1 MNVDENSMNVDENS
15 MNVDENSM
23 NVDENSMNVD
33 ENSMNVKKKSIN
45 IKKKIF
51 KCIECNKIFK
61 KKSYLDIHLKKNC
74 KMNINFN
81 NIYTFNNYTFGKNKY
96 GKDGGDIYIIQTDHN
111 FNNIFKIGKT
121 VNLYNRLNDY
131 RCGSVIEPRL
141 YFYYPFKNIKKT
153 DKDIKFLLKNYNL
166 KREIY
171 NCDLK
176 VIRNIILKYQKKVD
190 KCNIENEPLIKQTDI
205 TQCKYCNNIFY
216 TKKIMFDH
224 LKNCLEYRNSFI
236 EKTSHIFKCKLCN
249 TNFSHKNSYYRH
261 MKHYCKKEK
270 NNLEENKSK
279 LELEQ
284 EIEELKE
291 QVDKLKMSQHITNN
305 INVIAYNK
313 NPDVSHLTN
322 SDYLKIMN
330 RGFNSVPKL
339 IEAIHYNPDKPENQ
353 NVYIPNIKNNYAMVW
368 NGDKWDLNHQ
378 DQILEDM
385 YDDKSNLLI
394 EKLEEFEELDSQEN
408 EKEVRVLKKFRRF
421 VDSKENDKIKNK
433 IKGDIKLLLY
443 NKKKL
448 VKST

>member
-1 MNVDENSMNVDENS
+1 
-15 MNVDENSM
+15 
-23 NVDENSMNVD
+23 
-33 ENSMNVKKKSIN
+33 
-45 IKKKIF
+45 
-51 KCIECNKIFK
+51 
-61 KKSYLDIHLKKNC
+61 
-74 KMNINFN
+74 
-81 NIYTFNNYTFGKNKY
+81 
-96 GKDGGDIYIIQTDHN
+96 
-111 FNNIFKIGKT
+111 
-121 VNLYNRLNDY
+121 
-131 RCGSVIEPRL
+131 
-141 YFYYPFKNIKKT
+141 
-153 DKDIKFLLKNYNL
+153 
-166 KREIY
+166 
-171 NCDLK
+171 
-176 VIRNIILKYQKKVD
+176 
-190 KCNIENEPLIKQTDI
+190 
-205 TQCKYCNNIFY
+205 
-216 TKKIMFDH
+216 
-224 LKNCLEYRNSFI
+224 
-236 EKTSHIFKCKLCN
+236 
-249 TNFSHKNSYYRH
+249 